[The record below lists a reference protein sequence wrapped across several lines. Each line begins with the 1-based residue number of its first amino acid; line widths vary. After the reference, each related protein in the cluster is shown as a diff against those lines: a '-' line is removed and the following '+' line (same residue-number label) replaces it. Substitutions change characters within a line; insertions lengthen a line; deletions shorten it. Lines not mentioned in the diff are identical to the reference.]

1 MEAIIHKTLTDEL
14 GRTYKVV
21 SSQWLRALTAV
32 AVINF
37 IVLIAITA
45 VLIENSQ
52 SIQNTMNFTAKVAQR
67 NAASAEVAESRLKA
81 NMWAFQ
87 QACEAAKRHG
97 EVCMEAVW
105 YADPAK
111 YPLIA
116 NDPTGAGVFPPK

>member
-32 AVINF
+32 AITNFVIL
-37 IVLIAITA
+37 VAITA
-45 VLIENSQ
+45 VLIQNSQ
-52 SIQNTMNFTAKVAQR
+52 SIQDTMNFTAKVAQR

-87 QACEAAKRHG
+87 QACEAVKRNG
-97 EVCMEAVW
+97 GACMEAIW

-116 NDPTGAGVFPPK
+116 DDPTGAGVFPPK